1 MIRDGKERNTG
12 MDIRLIALDLDGTL
26 LTTDKRL
33 TKHTIQVLS
42 RAAEKGVSIV
52 PATGRSLG
60 GLSPKIRELPFI
72 RYAIT
77 VNGAAVWDM
86 ERQELL
92 VRRAFSTERALELW
106 DFIGRYRTMRDACI
120 DGVARMEP
128 EYYNKV
134 EIFMP
139 DEPRRMLVRSTRKP
153 TEGLRELVADPNTTV
168 EKFNLFFRAA
178 AEEER
183 QQARRELER
192 LFDGLSV
199 TSSLGNNLEIN
210 HADATKGKGLLSLAA
225 HLGLETGQ
233 IMAFGDGENDVSMLQ
248 AAGCGVAMENAPEEV
263 KAAADLVTLSND
275 EEGVAYC
282 IEKYVLTDR

>member
-1 MIRDGKERNTG
+1 

-26 LTTDKRL
+26 LTTDKTL
-33 TKHTIQVLS
+33 TKHTERVLS
-42 RAAEKGVSIV
+42 RAAKKGVYIV
-52 PATGRSLG
+52 PATGRSLTG
-60 GLSPKIRELPFI
+60 ISPKIRELPFV

-86 ERQELL
+86 GRQEPI
-92 VRRAFSTERALELW
+92 VRQAFSPERAVELW
-106 DFIGRYRTMRDACI
+106 GFIAKYRTMRDACI

-128 EYYNKV
+128 EYYNKA

-139 DEPRRMLVRSTRKP
+139 DEPGRMLIRSTRKP
-153 TEGLRELVADPNTTV
+153 TERLGELVADRNVTV
-168 EKFNLFFRAA
+168 EKFNLFFREE

-183 QQARRELER
+183 QQARRDLAQFE
-192 LFDGLSV
+192 GLSV

-210 HADATKGKGLLSLAA
+210 HVDATKGRGLLSLAA
-225 HLGLETGQ
+225 HLGLEMGQ
-233 IMAFGDGENDVSMLQ
+233 VMAFGDGENDVSMLR
-248 AAGCGVAMENAPEEV
+248 AAGVGVAMENAPKEV